1 MKTSKNNNFSFELF
15 NQEQAGTFYSKR
27 AGETRV
33 GEIVPE
39 NSVATSKFILL
50 GIEESA
56 GPIANNG
63 FSGSENAWSAF
74 MANFLNTQIHKNF
87 TGKDIAVLGTIK
99 NINPPVSIVEAK
111 IQVEE
116 LDAFVLEVLNQELS
130 QNQIPI
136 VIGGGHNNALP
147 LMRWSAQANDIN
159 CINIDPHADCRN
171 TEARHSGNSFSIAL
185 EEKTIKSYTVF
196 GLHEAYNNQFILD
209 FLEKHSCFHT
219 YYEDYLLGKS
229 TLLADFQK
237 RIIELP
243 TTEKIAMEI
252 DMDAIAFMPSSALS
266 PSGFSVDEIRGVCLS
281 LRTIQSKVA
290 YLHFPEAAPKNPIE
304 KKIVGKALSY
314 FVRDFCWVNES
325 LK

>member
-1 MKTSKNNNFSFELF
+1 MKTNKNNNFSFEF
-15 NQEQAGTFYSKR
+15 FSQDQASNFYAKR
-27 AGETRV
+27 VGETKV

-39 NSVATSKFILL
+39 NSVVSSKFVLL

-74 MANFLNTQIHKNF
+74 LANFLNSQIHKNF
-87 TGKDIAVLGTIK
+87 SGKEIAILGSIK
-99 NINPPVSIVEAK
+99 NINPPVSIDEAK

-116 LDAFVLEVLNQELS
+116 LDAFVLEILNLELS

-147 LMRWSAQANDIN
+147 LMRWSAQTNGIN
-159 CINIDPHADCRN
+159 CINIDPHADCRK
-171 TEARHSGNSFSIAL
+171 TESRHSGNSFSTAL
-185 EEKTIKSYTVF
+185 EEKTIKSYSVL

-229 TLLADFQK
+229 TLLTDFQK
-237 RIIELP
+237 RVDELIP
-243 TTEKIAMEI
+243 TEKIAMEI

-266 PSGFSVDEIRGVCLS
+266 PSGFSVDQIRAVCLS
-281 LRTIQSKVA
+281 LRTIQSKVS
-290 YLHFPEAAPKNPIE
+290 YLHFPEAAPKTPIE
-304 KKIVGKALSY
+304 QKIVGKALSY
-314 FVRDFCWVNES
+314 FVRDFVR
-325 LK
+325 

>member
-15 NQEQAGTFYSKR
+15 SQEQASSFYAKR

-39 NSVATSKFILL
+39 NSVTASKFILL
-50 GIEESA
+50 GIEESV

-63 FSGSENAWSAF
+63 FSGSENAWSSF
-74 MANFLNTQIHKNF
+74 LANFLNTQIHKNF
-87 TGKDIAVLGTIK
+87 SGKEIAVLGSIK
-99 NINPPVSIVEAK
+99 NINPPVSIDEAK

-116 LDAFVLEVLNQELS
+116 LDAFVLEILNQELS

-147 LMRWSAQANDIN
+147 LMRWAAQANGIN

-171 TEARHSGNSFSIAL
+171 TEVRHSGNSFSTAL
-185 EEKTIKSYTVF
+185 EEKTIRSYSVL

-219 YYEDYLLGKS
+219 YYEDYLIGQN
-229 TLLADFQK
+229 TLLTDFEK
-237 RIIELP
+237 RIEEINP
-243 TTEKIAMEI
+243 TEKIAMEI

-266 PSGFSVDEIRGVCLS
+266 PSGFSVDQIRAICLS
-281 LRTIQSKVA
+281 LKTIQSKVV
-290 YLHFPEAAPKNPIE
+290 YLHFPEAAPKSAIE
-304 KKIVGKALSY
+304 QKIVGKALSY
-314 FVRDFCWVNES
+314 FVRDFVRE
-325 LK
+325 

>member
-1 MKTSKNNNFSFELF
+1 MKTNKNNNFSFEF
-15 NQEQAGTFYSKR
+15 FSQEQASNFYTKR
-27 AGETRV
+27 VGETKV
-33 GEIVPE
+33 GEIVPN
-39 NSVATSKFILL
+39 NSVADSKFVLL

-63 FSGSENAWSAF
+63 FSGSENAWSSF
-74 MANFLNTQIHKNF
+74 LANFLNTQIHKHF
-87 TGKDIAVLGTIK
+87 LGKEIAILGSIK
-99 NINPPVSIVEAK
+99 NINPPVSIDEAK

-116 LDAFVLEVLNQELS
+116 LDAFVLEILNQELS

-147 LMRWSAQANDIN
+147 LIRWSAQTNGIN
-159 CINIDPHADCRN
+159 CVNIDPHADCRK
-171 TEARHSGNSFSIAL
+171 TESRHSGNSFSTAL
-185 EEKTIKSYTVF
+185 EEKTIKSYSVL

-237 RIIELP
+237 RVNELIP
-243 TTEKIAMEI
+243 TEKIAMEI

-266 PSGFSVDEIRGVCLS
+266 PSGFSVDQIRAVCLS
-281 LRTIQSKVA
+281 LRTIQSKVS
-290 YLHFPEAAPKNPIE
+290 YLHFPEAAPKTPIE
-304 KKIVGKALSY
+304 QKIVGKALSY
-314 FVRDFCWVNES
+314 FVRDFVG
-325 LK
+325 

>member
-1 MKTSKNNNFSFELF
+1 MKISKNNNFSFELF
-15 NQEQAGTFYSKR
+15 SHEQASSFYAKR

-33 GEIVPE
+33 GEILPG
-39 NSVATSKFILL
+39 NSVATAKFILL
-50 GIEESA
+50 GIEESV

-63 FSGSENAWSAF
+63 FSGSENAWSVF
-74 MANFLNTQIHKNF
+74 LANFLNTQIHKNF
-87 TGKDIAVLGTIK
+87 TGKEIAILGSIK
-99 NINPPVSIVEAK
+99 NINPPVSIDEAK

-116 LDAFVLEVLNQELS
+116 LDAFVLEILNKELS

-147 LMRWSAQANDIN
+147 LMRWSAQTNEIN

-171 TEARHSGNSFSIAL
+171 TEARHSGNSFSTAL
-185 EEKTIKSYTVF
+185 EEKTIKSYSVL
-196 GLHEAYNNQFILD
+196 GLHEAFNNQFIID

-237 RIIELP
+237 RINELNP
-243 TTEKIAMEI
+243 TEKIAMEI
-252 DMDAIAFMPSSALS
+252 DMDAIAMMPSSALS
-266 PSGFSVDEIRGVCLS
+266 PSGFSVNQIRAVCLS

-290 YLHFPEAAPKNPIE
+290 YLHFPEAAPKTPIE
-304 KKIVGKALSY
+304 KKVVGKALSY
-314 FVRDFCWVNES
+314 FVRDFVG
-325 LK
+325 